1 VEFTLVLGCPGN
13 GGKFIRQVLHFKW
26 RKHANKDVYATV
38 SLVRMMRPACRQ
50 RARRGPKSA
59 ASAETKEPGGGNRT
73 WIRLSHGCEENTGR
87 AIPKLGEAGLLDPAR
102 SGCCWPIF
110 AYRVFRSLSV
120 GSGQSKVLSGVAGYD
135 LGFAERYPFPSMMK
149 VSARSISL
157 SAIT

>member
-1 VEFTLVLGCPGN
+1 MRQIREILRLRLECKLTE
-13 GGKFIRQVLHFKW
+13 RQVAASIGVSKGSVRNYA
-26 RKHANKDVYATV
+26 RKARD
-38 SLVRMMRPACRQ
+38 CRQ